1 MLWLEKC
8 LDVLRVTWHEVMF
21 RWLTRRDIQMAG
33 KNMTKCLIALIIKQ
47 IKIEKTNM
55 ILCFSIKKIIM
66 VAGAVY

>member
-1 MLWLEKC
+1 M
-8 LDVLRVTWHEVMF
+8 VRVTWDEVMF
-21 RWLTRRDIQMAG
+21 RQFTRRHIQMVG